1 MNLCAEAKDG
11 EVDRSSVLWKANCLL
26 TDEACSKPGV
36 TTSSDV
42 DPSMY
47 SGPFSDGYLVLGHM
61 HDCPAVNQG
70 TAPGE
75 LSTELRQ

>member
-1 MNLCAEAKDG
+1 MKCC
-11 EVDRSSVLWKANCLL
+11 RPSSVLWKAHCLL
-26 TDEACSKPGV
+26 PDEACSKPGE

-42 DPSMY
+42 DPSMC